1 MAIKKSQIKVMKCT
15 QFNKKLHCYLNI
27 LGPEEVFFHG
37 SNWGQEEFL
46 KKLTLI

>member
-1 MAIKKSQIKVMKCT
+1 MKFT
-15 QFNKKLHCYLNI
+15 QFSKRWQCYLNI